1 MGESNQ
7 HCAPSLPE
15 ALARTLRHEVG
26 DLLQTIYAA
35 VAILQKRLPAD
46 ATLERRV
53 LVDLRNRAEG
63 CKHLLDN
70 VSDLVSPLSVS
81 LEEVDLAH
89 LAANL
94 VAAAAGRYPNL
105 EIQAASS
112 LPVAVPADEKRIAQV
127 GDILLTHACGSAS
140 RRVSYQTRFASA
152 DAEAEWSVVD
162 DRPLDGNEQ
171 LEQLFSPLDMNRHAT
186 TGIGLALAKRLV
198 LLHGGQIAAERSE
211 GNFCVRVRLPRQAL
225 GKGPQELTN

>member
-1 MGESNQ
+1 M
-7 HCAPSLPE
+7 ALPGGLGLGPGGRGGRHRCDGGGGAGARRGRRLDGPG
-15 ALARTLRHEVG
+15 AL
-26 DLLQTIYAA
+26 
-35 VAILQKRLPAD
+35 
-46 ATLERRV
+46 
-53 LVDLRNRAEG
+53 
-63 CKHLLDN
+63 
-70 VSDLVSPLSVS
+70 
-81 LEEVDLAH
+81 DLAQ

-94 VAAAAGRYPNL
+94 VATAASRYPNL
-105 EIQAASS
+105 EIQAVSS

-140 RRVSYQTRFASA
+140 RRVSFQTRFASA

-162 DRPLDGNEQ
+162 DRPPDGNEQ
-171 LEQLFSPLDMNRHAT
+171 LEQLFSPLDMNRHPT

-211 GNFCVRVRLPRQAL
+211 GNFCVRVRLPRKGV